1 MKQRM
6 KAVACML
13 VATLALA
20 GCGSENIT
28 NNTENETTEQKTESP
43 SQGEAAVQNENG
55 GSVTA
60 GTEEYEGFLLDN
72 VLHSEKEGDIHYN
85 VYIPESYDGTEA
97 YALYFTLPGYQGLY
111 FQGVGTNVRTEDFGF
126 TAREYN
132 PNMIIV
138 EIGRAHV

>member
-20 GCGSENIT
+20 GCGSENRT

-55 GSVTA
+55 GS
-60 GTEEYEGFLLDN
+60 
-72 VLHSEKEGDIHYN
+72 
-85 VYIPESYDGTEA
+85 
-97 YALYFTLPGYQGLY
+97 
-111 FQGVGTNVRTEDFGF
+111 
-126 TAREYN
+126 
-132 PNMIIV
+132 
-138 EIGRAHV
+138 